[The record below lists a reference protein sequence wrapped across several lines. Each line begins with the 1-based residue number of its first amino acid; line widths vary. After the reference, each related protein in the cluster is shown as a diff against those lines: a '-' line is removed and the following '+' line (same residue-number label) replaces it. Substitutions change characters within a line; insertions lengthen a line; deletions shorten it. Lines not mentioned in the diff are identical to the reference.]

1 MTTPTL
7 STELGLTP
15 DAITQLR
22 NNSFTVVDDFLP
34 LDLAN
39 QLLSDAD
46 NLNSNGHFKQH
57 YFQFGGSALAKPF
70 VYEMDLSALDDRM
83 GDTMSNNLGSWK
95 DMIDNI
101 GPAFVK
107 KVDDLDKQL
116 FDNDASSTTTP
127 STTTTTPAL
136 SLDITARPAI
146 KIQLN
151 TGGGSFPWHYDNPGP
166 PNLRALTCVVY
177 LNPTWKDGDG
187 GEIVLWPFLSKST
200 KVSPLHR
207 RAVLFY
213 SDRVLHRVLPS
224 KKRRVCFT
232 IWSPG
237 TNVNSKRDVAL
248 SKDVL
253 QFTSY
258 DQAVQF
264 FSQSPLQRVISR
276 AVYSEEYLESLLE
289 CIEGTSDAASESVS
303 SAEKERV
310 VKQHNASVMSIV
322 SKLRPLIEEFRRR
335 KECIAH
341 AIIDLNLKAS

>member
-1 MTTPTL
+1 MTTNPNP
-7 STELGLTP
+7 SADLGLTP
-15 DAITQLR
+15 DAIAQLR

-46 NLNSNGHFKQH
+46 RLNSKNGHFKQH
-57 YFQFGGSALAKPF
+57 YFQFGGAALAKPF
-70 VYEMDLSALDDRM
+70 VYEMDLSALDGRKDDAISR
-83 GDTMSNNLGSWK
+83 DLGSWK

-101 GPAFVK
+101 GPSFVK
-107 KVDDLDKQL
+107 KVDDLDKQ
-116 FDNDASSTTTP
+116 FDAS
-127 STTTTTPAL
+127 L
-136 SLDITARPAI
+136 SLDVNAPPAI

-166 PNLRALTCVVY
+166 PNMRALTCVVY
-177 LNPTWKDGDG
+177 LNPHWKDGDG
-187 GEIVLWPFLSKST
+187 GEIVLWPFLSRST

-224 KKRRVCFT
+224 NKRRVCFT
-232 IWSPG
+232 IWIPG
-237 TNVNSKRDVAL
+237 TNVNCKKDVAL

-258 DQAVQF
+258 DQAAQF
-264 FSQSPLQRVISR
+264 FAQSPLQRVISR

-289 CIEGTSDAASESVS
+289 CIEGARGGDRGGGEDGAWVS

-310 VKQHNASVMSIV
+310 VQQHYASVMSIV
-322 SKLRPLIEEFRRR
+322 SKLRPLIDEFRER
-335 KECIAH
+335 KDCISS
-341 AIIDLNLKAS
+341 I

>member
-1 MTTPTL
+1 MTTNP
-7 STELGLTP
+7 SVPADLGVGP
-15 DAITQLR
+15 DAIAQLR
-22 NNSFTVVDDFLP
+22 NNSFAVIDDFLP
-34 LDLAN
+34 LDLAD

-57 YFQFGGSALAKPF
+57 YFNFGGSALAKPF
-70 VYEMDLSALDDRM
+70 VYEMDLSALNSRV
-83 GDTMSNNLGSWK
+83 GDAKNENLGSWK
-95 DMIDNI
+95 DMIDDI
-101 GPAFVK
+101 GPEFVK
-107 KVDDLDKQL
+107 KVSDLDKPT
-116 FDNDASSTTTP
+116 STKTTM
-127 STTTTTPAL
+127 PAL
-136 SLDITARPAI
+136 SLDVNARPAI

-177 LNPTWKDGDG
+177 LNPTWKNGDG

-224 KKRRVCFT
+224 KVRRVCFT
-232 IWSPG
+232 IWSTG
-237 TNVNSKRDVAL
+237 TSVNSKRDVAL

-258 DQAVQF
+258 DQAAQF
-264 FSQSPLQRVISR
+264 FAQSPLQRVISR

-289 CIEGTSDAASESVS
+289 CIEGTRGGGDGEDGASGKVS

-310 VKQHNASVMSIV
+310 VQQHNASVISIV
-322 SKLRPLIEEFRRR
+322 SKLRPLIDEFRRR
-335 KECIAH
+335 KDCV
-341 AIIDLNLKAS
+341 

>member
-1 MTTPTL
+1 MTTNPSL
-7 STELGLTP
+7 PANLGLAP
-15 DAITQLR
+15 DDIAQLR
-22 NNSFTVVDDFLP
+22 SNSFTVIDDFLP

-46 NLNSNGHFKQH
+46 SLNSNGYFKQH

-70 VYEMDLSALDDRM
+70 VYEMDLSALDSRI
-83 GDTMSNNLGSWK
+83 GDTENENLGSWK
-95 DMIDNI
+95 DMIDHI

-107 KVDDLDKQL
+107 KVNDLDKQ
-116 FDNDASSTTTP
+116 FDASAATTSTKTTA
-127 STTTTTPAL
+127 PAL
-136 SLDITARPAI
+136 SLDVNARPAI

-187 GEIVLWPFLSKST
+187 GEIVLWPFLSRST

-224 KKRRVCFT
+224 KVKRVCFT
-232 IWSPG
+232 IWSQG
-237 TNVNSKRDVAL
+237 TSVNSKKDVAL

-253 QFTSY
+253 QFSSY
-258 DQAVQF
+258 DEAAQF
-264 FSQSPLQRVISR
+264 FAQSPLQRVISR

-289 CIEGTSDAASESVS
+289 CIEGTGGVDGEDGASERVS
-303 SAEKERV
+303 SAKKERV
-310 VKQHNASVMSIV
+310 VQQHHASVMSIV
-322 SKLRPLIEEFRRR
+322 SKLRPLIDEFRRR
-335 KECIAH
+335 KDCV
-341 AIIDLNLKAS
+341 

>member
-1 MTTPTL
+1 MTTNPSL
-7 STELGLTP
+7 PADLGLDP
-15 DAITQLR
+15 DAIAQLR
-22 NNSFTVVDDFLP
+22 KNSFTVIDDFLP

-46 NLNSNGHFKQH
+46 NLNSNGQFKQH
-57 YFQFGGSALAKPF
+57 YFNFGGSNLAKPF
-70 VYEMDLSALDDRM
+70 VYEMDLSVLDGRTIDA
-83 GDTMSNNLGSWK
+83 TNENLGAWK

-101 GPAFVK
+101 CPAFVK
-107 KVDDLDKQL
+107 KVNDLDKQ
-116 FDNDASSTTTP
+116 FDASAATTSTKTTM
-127 STTTTTPAL
+127 PAL
-136 SLDITARPAI
+136 SLDVNARPAI

-187 GEIVLWPFLSKST
+187 GEIVLWPFLSKTT

-224 KKRRVCFT
+224 KVRRVCFT
-232 IWSPG
+232 IWSQG
-237 TNVNSKRDVAL
+237 TSVNSKRDVAL

-258 DQAVQF
+258 DQAAQF
-264 FSQSPLQRVISR
+264 FAQSPLQRVISR

-289 CIEGTSDAASESVS
+289 CIEGTRGGGDGEDGASGKVS

-310 VKQHNASVMSIV
+310 VQQHNASVMSIV
-322 SKLRPLIEEFRRR
+322 SKLRPLTDEFRRR
-335 KECIAH
+335 KDCV
-341 AIIDLNLKAS
+341 